1 MESSDSMVRDMAKSE
16 LQPLIDRDILK
27 VSGTKQAEKES

>member
-1 MESSDSMVRDMAKSE
+1 MESSDSMVIDMAKRE

-27 VSGTKQAEKES
+27 VPGTKQAQKDS